1 MEINLHDGVRAVDA
15 AVGKNKKK
23 IASAVGKE
31 TIASAMGK
39 RANAGAM
46 GTGKNP
52 KVESKK
58 SVKATNKKKG
68 DQNVKGKMV
77 SMGNKGNGE
86 KANATKASAGEIWAK
101 MVQQARRLAL
111 PASDVGAGLGYVR

>member
-1 MEINLHDGVRAVDA
+1 MSNPHLWLTGFRYTMEINLHDGVRAVDA

-31 TIASAMGK
+31 KIASAMGK

-86 KANATKASAGEIWAK
+86 KANATKASAGEK
-101 MVQQARRLAL
+101 EEKEEKGKGRE
-111 PASDVGAGLGYVR
+111 